1 MKKRPVIGIPY
12 IGSAAEHHYM
22 LGNYVF
28 ALLRAGARPKIL
40 RRTSDPTVFQTYLQV
55 CDGFL
60 MPGGPDIDPSRY
72 GREKEPECGEI
83 DPERDA
89 FELQLLEWLLPTQK
103 PILGICRG
111 CQALAVASGGTL
123 LQDITKQQGC
133 NHKNRENLRKAMHLV
148 TLDGDSILRDI
159 LPETENTYRVNT
171 WHHQVVEQP
180 GQGMRIIAYSPD
192 GFAEAIQRDDR
203 AFCLGVQWH
212 PEHLILRDKNQQHI
226 FNAFIE
232 ACR

>member
-22 LGNYVF
+22 LGNYIL

-40 RRTSDPTVFQTYLQV
+40 RRTSDPSVFQKYLEV

-60 MPGGPDIDPSRY
+60 MPGGPDIDPVRY

-83 DPERDA
+83 DQERDD
-89 FELQLLEWLLPTQK
+89 FELELLEWLLPTQK

-123 LQDITKQQGC
+123 IQDITKLQSC
-133 NHKNRENLRKAMHLV
+133 NHKNRENLRKAMHVVNLE
-148 TLDGDSILRDI
+148 GDSILRDI
-159 LPETENTYRVNT
+159 LPENENTYNVNT

-180 GQGMRIIAYSPD
+180 GQGMRIIAYGPD

-212 PEHLILRDKNQQHI
+212 PEHLALRDKKQQQI
-226 FNAFIE
+226 FNAFID